1 MALRVLAPGAI
12 STVQDLGRV
21 GYERFGVS
29 RSGALDSFALRAANR
44 LVGNSASAAGVEF
57 VLDAPVFMAENDC
70 IAACTGYGWTME
82 VQGRV
87 VGSWRAALV
96 RRGEVIQFLPHPE
109 TGAGPKGNASATGWG
124 YFAVCGGIDTPP
136 VMGSRTTDLRA
147 KLGGLEGRALR
158 EGDVLPV
165 APSPLDLRTAGR
177 WLPPHLRPAYGTE
190 VTVPAVSGPQEA
202 VFSVLSYAE
211 FWEAGWQISP
221 TSDRMGCRL
230 TGAPLERASQAELLS
245 EGIAPG
251 SVQVPPDGQPIVLMA
266 DRPTTGGYP
275 KIATVAQCGL
285 PLIAQAMPGRGQV
298 RFEVVTVEE
307 AQARWRGLIRGLEM
321 GVEDDGEDPAY

>member
-1 MALRVLAPGAI
+1 MALRVQSPGAL

-29 RSGALDSFALRAANR
+29 HSDPMDAFALRAANR
-44 LVGNSASAAGVEF
+44 LVGNPANAAGVEF
-57 VLDAPVFMAENDC
+57 VLDAPVFQAERDC
-70 IAACTGYGWTME
+70 IAACTGYGWMME
-82 VQGRV
+82 VKGRS

-96 RRGEVIQFLPHPE
+96 RRGEVIRFLPEPE
-109 TGAGPKGNASATGWG
+109 TAAGPTGAAGWG
-124 YFAVCGGIDTPP
+124 YFAVSGGIDTPP
-136 VMGSRTTDLRA
+136 VMGSRSTDLRA
-147 KLGGLEGRALR
+147 RLGGVGGRALS

-165 APSPLDLRTAGR
+165 APAPLDLRITGR
-177 WLPPHLRPAYGTE
+177 WLPPHLRPAYGAE
-190 VTVPAVSGPQEA
+190 VTVPAVPGPQEA

-230 TGAPLERASQAELLS
+230 TGTPLERTTEVELLS

-307 AQARWRGLIRGLEM
+307 AQARWRVLIGGLET
-321 GVEDDGEDPAY
+321 GVVDDGEDPAY